1 MKGTKD
7 RGLETS
13 TGKIRES
20 ETSWAFYKTYRA
32 EFGNYI
38 SRDNEK
44 YLALPNNTFSCV
56 INLLAIKGEL

>member
-1 MKGTKD
+1 VKGTKD
-7 RGLETS
+7 RGVETS

-20 ETSWAFYKTYRA
+20 ETSWAFCKTYRA

-44 YLALPNNTFSCV
+44 YLAQPNNTFSCV
-56 INLLAIKGEL
+56 INLLAIKGGW

>member
-1 MKGTKD
+1 MTGTKAS
-7 RGLETS
+7 GVETS
-13 TGKIRES
+13 TGKLRES
-20 ETSWAFYKTYRA
+20 EKSWAFYKTYRA

-44 YLALPNNTFSCV
+44 YLAVPNNTFSCV